1 MLAAVFCV
9 SSLRDIVLAFSPSFR
24 RGWGPLVVG
33 DAAGA
38 RSAPRTGPGAW
49 GPWSNKKQRSEAD
62 VSRLSGG
69 THPHSVKGW
78 VTQRAMTGEGSETR
92 SGVCERSRQ
101 GLCWR
106 SARSPVFWSPRRR
119 LPNRERSGGALGCR
133 RPEARPGGLSGKNC
147 STETRYVWHLAH
159 VSAGSVVMPQG
170 GGDPVHCPERPR
182 LRSHAGG
189 GGGKLRGL
197 LARSL
202 LTHLKPCAR
211 ARSDHLTK
219 CSHGPW

>member
-119 LPNRERSGGALGCR
+119 LPNREEVTQCIARSGHGSARMPEGAEENSEDSSHVAFSLTSSRALVRGATTS
-133 RPEARPGGLSGKNC
+133 PN
-147 STETRYVWHLAH
+147 AH
-159 VSAGSVVMPQG
+159 TGRGAKRHRVRQPPQG
-170 GGDPVHCPERPR
+170 G
-182 LRSHAGG
+182 
-189 GGGKLRGL
+189 
-197 LARSL
+197 
-202 LTHLKPCAR
+202 LTLH
-211 ARSDHLTK
+211 
-219 CSHGPW
+219 